1 MLEVKQVSFAWS
13 DDLILEDVSFNVE
26 PGKPVA
32 ITGANGSGK
41 TTLLRVLAGLAM
53 PVEGSVYADG
63 ADIFKNSFRYR
74 RILGYLSESAPVNPK
89 MTVSKYLRF
98 RAKLKGEQ
106 SKKISHRV
114 EEAMEICRLSAYAD
128 SRIGLL
134 SRGQMKRVA
143 LADVFL
149 LRPRYVILD
158 DPYAGLDD
166 ISREALCNV
175 IRNVS
180 SFASV
185 IAAGHEVEE
194 FSKWASVKYEMRAGQ
209 LSDLSENEKPKGV
222 EM

>member
-1 MLEVKQVSFAWS
+1 
-13 DDLILEDVSFNVE
+13 
-26 PGKPVA
+26 
-32 ITGANGSGK
+32 
-41 TTLLRVLAGLAM
+41 
-53 PVEGSVYADG
+53 
-63 ADIFKNSFRYR
+63 
-74 RILGYLSESAPVNPK
+74 

-166 ISREALCNV
+166 LSREALCNV

-194 FSKWASVKYEMRAGQ
+194 FSKWANVKYEMRAGQ